1 MIDDT
6 SELCSVAKLI
16 VTLCPS
22 MLICNFFA
30 ESWVTLLSDNIDL
43 ISHIHIPYV
52 YILFRL
58 PQFYWTTAA
67 YFKYQS
73 FWSVLFLC
81 APEPGHIFT
90 GHAFGLIG
98 ISPLRGSHRG
108 ASHCSDGS
116 RLCFRCSLHNG
127 DTSIPLCLVIAFAA
141 VALRRQRTVKA
152 KGSRSFTGAHGAYRL
167 QPTAERT

>member
-1 MIDDT
+1 
-6 SELCSVAKLI
+6 
-16 VTLCPS
+16 
-22 MLICNFFA
+22 MLISFRN
-30 ESWVTLLSDNIDL
+30 SDVGNI
-43 ISHIHIPYV
+43 
-52 YILFRL
+52 RL
-58 PQFYWTTAA
+58 PQFNYGSL
-67 YFKYQS
+67 FMYQS
-73 FWSVLFLC
+73 FWFVLFLC

-127 DTSIPLCLVIAFAA
+127 DTSILLCLVIAFAA

-152 KGSRSFTGAHGAYRL
+152 KGYRSFTGAHGAYRL
-167 QPTAERT
+167 TADSRENVMNILIFICQGAFMFLAERETSEEKLFLHF

>member
-1 MIDDT
+1 MINEF
-6 SELCSVAKLI
+6 SGCRSQICGSL
-16 VTLCPS
+16 S
-22 MLICNFFA
+22 M
-30 ESWVTLLSDNIDL
+30 
-43 ISHIHIPYV
+43 
-52 YILFRL
+52 
-58 PQFYWTTAA
+58 
-67 YFKYQS
+67 YQS
-73 FWSVLFLC
+73 FWFVLFLC

-152 KGSRSFTGAHGAYRL
+152 KVYRSFTGAHGAYRL
-167 QPTAERT
+167 TADSRENVVNILIFNFQGTDLFSQKEKQTKKTISSLISSLKRKNSTPSGKIF